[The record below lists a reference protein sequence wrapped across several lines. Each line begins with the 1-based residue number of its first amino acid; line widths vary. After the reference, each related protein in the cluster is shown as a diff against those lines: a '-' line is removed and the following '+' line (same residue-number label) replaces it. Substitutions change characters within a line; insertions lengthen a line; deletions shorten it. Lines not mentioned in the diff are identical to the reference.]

1 MLRSSGDVRLLGE
14 ARGCGIS
21 GGVTV
26 SPRKEH
32 VSPRHRHRAITKAT
46 DLRGGASPR
55 SVAGWIESCQGMHE
69 AMSFRA
75 HTVCNVERR
84 TDLAAIGGALDEVG
98 HPPVVLITWQDAW
111 ADSEQHERA
120 EWRSDYLVRTT
131 GFLVRD
137 EPDVVSI
144 AQEILPEEDGFRA
157 VTHIPRGMI
166 EDLMCLRGG
175 DDRSAS
181 PGTLTSRS

>member
-1 MLRSSGDVRLLGE
+1 
-14 ARGCGIS
+14 
-21 GGVTV
+21 
-26 SPRKEH
+26 
-32 VSPRHRHRAITKAT
+32 
-46 DLRGGASPR
+46 
-55 SVAGWIESCQGMHE
+55 MHE
-69 AMSFRA
+69 AMSFRV
-75 HTVCNVERR
+75 HSVCNVERR
-84 TDLAAIGGALDEVG
+84 IDLAAIGGALDEVG

-166 EDLMCLRGG
+166 EDLTCLRGA